1 MSGGSMDLKKDIEDL
16 QDGEYE
22 TGWAIFNRF
31 RTKRVVSKAEL
42 IQAKHVLGVELGR
55 LKELN
60 REVTVSDFH
69 DEHIRERLE
78 REEELV
84 IAVHMLQV
92 ATTQGAILDVQAK
105 AYLTRS
111 AAEKG
116 LTVETDQEIKKV
128 TLLEEHK
135 VEMEFRKAMNTL
147 AAISKFKH
155 LQYEAFDEIRG
166 RLNSLI
172 IDQHQ
177 IQQSDLPEQVKRDQI
192 EIVQNAIEAYK
203 AVFNAQRNRLVEAG
217 YGDEMEGIGNIN
229 TFDGDS
235 RGGGRT
241 AAQKLITVARPGE
254 ESEW

>member
-1 MSGGSMDLKKDIEDL
+1 MDITKDIKDL
-16 QDGEYE
+16 QDDDYE

-31 RTKRVVSKAEL
+31 RTKRTVSKAEL
-42 IQAKHVLGVELGR
+42 IQARDSLGRSLLR

-60 REVTVSDFH
+60 REVTISDFQ

-78 REEELV
+78 REEDLA
-84 IAVHMLQV
+84 IAVHMLNVSAAQEGIV
-92 ATTQGAILDVQAK
+92 NSQARN
-105 AYLTRS
+105 YLTRT

-116 LTVETDQEIKKV
+116 LTIETDQEIKKI

-166 RLNSLI
+166 RLSSLI
-172 IDQHQ
+172 IDQHR

-192 EIVQNAIEAYK
+192 EIVQDAIEAYK
-203 AVFNAQRNRLVEAG
+203 AVFDAQRHRLVEAG
-217 YGDEMEGIGNIN
+217 YGEEMEGIGDFRS
-229 TFDGDS
+229 FDGDS
-235 RGGGRT
+235 LEEGESAT
-241 AAQKLITVARPGE
+241 QKLITVESVRHEPGG
-254 ESEW
+254 